1 MKTIRRLSVCLVLT
15 RWCIGL
21 VAGGLS
27 FGLLSA
33 SAQPHY
39 KLTILAVHGTCVSM
53 NNGGQIVGFR
63 LIAPTEKPT
72 PYIFGG
78 GVEHD
83 ISNLYCYP
91 IQINDVGQFIANGLG
106 TSNQL
111 IPLVR
116 DANGKVVKLPY
127 LGGTTQYT
135 LWAINSSGTVVGR
148 DYNSDGS
155 VSLGFVYQNNKIS
168 ALPVIQGHTFVSAH
182 CINTAGQIVAQYRYN
197 NDPNQRRAAIITGTQ
212 MQDLGTYSGGTDI
225 QPFAMNDNDEV
236 VGIGSEVIQNGIV
249 VPSAFLYSG
258 GQIQPVGPWVP
269 TGINNS
275 SQAVGYKFAGSGI
288 TTNIAVLYAGGK
300 LTDLNTLIEPLDSNV
315 HIYSPLAINDSGEIL
330 ALCWVSND
338 VHKEH
343 SCVLTPQ

>member
-1 MKTIRRLSVCLVLT
+1 MKPFCRFSVRSTLT
-15 RWCIGL
+15 RWCLGL
-21 VAGGLS
+21 LAGGLS
-27 FGLLSA
+27 IGPFCA
-33 SAQPHY
+33 TAQPHY
-39 KLTILAVHGTCVSM
+39 KLTILAVHGTGVSM
-53 NNGGQIVGFR
+53 NNGGQIAGYR
-63 LIAPTEKPT
+63 LVLPTETPT
-72 PYIFGG
+72 PYIFEG

-83 ISNLYCYP
+83 INSLYCYP

-106 TSNQL
+106 SGNQP
-111 IPLVR
+111 IPLLR
-116 DANGKVVKLPY
+116 DSNGKVVELPY
-127 LGGTTQYT
+127 LKGTTQYT
-135 LWAINSSGTVVGR
+135 LWGINSGGTVVGR

-168 ALPVIQGHTFVSAH
+168 ALPVIQSHTFVSAH

-236 VGIGSEVIQNGIV
+236 VGIGSEAIENGTI

-258 GQIQPVGPWVP
+258 GQIQPVGPWIP

-275 SQAVGYKFAGSGI
+275 SQVVGYKFGNGGL
-288 TTNIAVLYAGGK
+288 TTDIAVIYTGGA
-300 LTDLNTLIEPLDSNV
+300 LTDLNTLIEPPESSV
-315 HIYSPLAINDSGEIL
+315 HIYQPLAINNSDQIL